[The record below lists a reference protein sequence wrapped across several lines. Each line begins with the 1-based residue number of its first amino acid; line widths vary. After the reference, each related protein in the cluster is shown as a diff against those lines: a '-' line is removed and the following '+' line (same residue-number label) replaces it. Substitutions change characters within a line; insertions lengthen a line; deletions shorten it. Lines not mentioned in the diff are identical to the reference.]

1 MGNLVVTT
9 IVVLAFAYATWKF
22 MPQALRQWIAAAII
36 GGCHLLGWK
45 TSGAAVVA
53 QRIIGNAQCGGCDS
67 CGGCPGA
74 GGKARFDKGP
84 GRGQQL

>member
-9 IVVLAFAYATWKF
+9 IVVLAFACATWKF
-22 MPQALRQWIAAAII
+22 SRDASARIAAALIEV
-36 GGCHLLGWK
+36 CRHFGWK
-45 TSGAAVVA
+45 TPGAAVVA

-84 GRGQQL
+84 GRG